1 MNDSKTAASGWHH
14 APVHKLDGRGA
25 YMVTCGTLQKI
36 PVLTTPERLSD
47 FQSILF
53 EHTGKFGWQVQAWAV
68 MSNNYHWIGLS
79 PEKEAD
85 AQSMKVLVTQLHEVS
100 AKHLNRL
107 DGVTGRRV
115 WCNYWE
121 SRITFQTSYL
131 ARLKYVHDNP
141 AHHGVVMNAAAYAW
155 CSRAWLERTASQAFV
170 KQLDSFKT
178 NTLNV
183 PDDF

>member
-36 PVLTTPERLSD
+36 PILTTPERLSD
-47 FQSILF
+47 FQAMLF
-53 EHTGKFGWQVQAWAV
+53 EYTGKFGWQVQAWAV
-68 MSNNYHWIGLS
+68 MSNHYHWIGLS
-79 PEKEAD
+79 PEKEAV

-155 CSRAWLERTASQAFV
+155 CSRAWLERTASHAFV